1 MDWENLLPQTEWD
14 RAQEECL
21 RADFVLC
28 LGTSL
33 RIEPAGSLCTLP
45 FTNDA
50 PSLLE
55 VSGGGKKATGGR
67 KKKRS
72 TKMKETKLGYAIVN
86 LQPTPYDDGAVLVI
100 RGKVDDV
107 MKGLMEKLGYDAWDE
122 CDGRKGIEAVTHSP
136 PTSHSTVKGQ
146 QQLTG

>member
-1 MDWENLLPQTEWD
+1 
-14 RAQEECL
+14 
-21 RADFVLC
+21 
-28 LGTSL
+28 
-33 RIEPAGSLCTLP
+33 
-45 FTNDA
+45 
-50 PSLLE
+50 

-86 LQPTPYDDGAVLVI
+86 LQPTPYDDGAA
-100 RGKVDDV
+100 
-107 MKGLMEKLGYDAWDE
+107 LMEKLGYDAWDE